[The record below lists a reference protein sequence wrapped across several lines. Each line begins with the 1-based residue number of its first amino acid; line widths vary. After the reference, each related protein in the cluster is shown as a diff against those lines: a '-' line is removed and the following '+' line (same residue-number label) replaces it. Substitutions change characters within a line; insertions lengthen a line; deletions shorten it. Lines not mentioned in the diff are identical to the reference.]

1 MESLVFRTFM
11 IQYMIGDSENNTLDN
26 IKNKI
31 QEILNNKFAKDS
43 YIKRKIDIYHDRLNF
58 ACPFCGD
65 SRTDVRKKRGN
76 LYLDS
81 LRYHCFNCGEHTG
94 VNKLLND
101 FGEDLSLD
109 DKITV
114 HEIQQNAKKFE
125 RKISGSQASMSMTLL
140 DKLAIPK
147 DILFKQLG
155 ITSPYRDGTASAY
168 LKSRK
173 IDIRDWKYFAYN
185 PLTAELYILNISP
198 SDRVIGYQIRQLD
211 PRSNKQR
218 YLSSRMTKIYSDV
231 FNKDIGGIVERLLL
245 KEPLGQKYIEEE
257 DGIENIVAHLD
268 RLSGIFNIMNVN
280 MGQPLT
286 IMEGPIDS
294 LAIPNSI
301 ALQSAA
307 KHLDGFF
314 DDVEN
319 VRYLFDNDKTGREMS
334 LKKLKAGKTIF
345 LWSQYLSKIKTKEV
359 VKDLNDLQK
368 KNLFNIDEIE
378 KCFSND
384 EFDVML
390 I

>member
-1 MESLVFRTFM
+1 MANEL
-11 IQYMIGDSENNTLDN
+11 NNTLEN
-26 IKNKI
+26 IKDKI
-31 QEILNNKFAKDS
+31 QTILNNKFSKDS
-43 YIKRKIDIYHDRLNF
+43 YIKRKIDVYHDRWNF
-58 ACPFCGD
+58 ACPYCND
-65 SRTDVRKKRGN
+65 SRADVRKKRGN

-81 LRYHCFNCGEHTG
+81 LRFHCFNCSHSTG
-94 VNKLLND
+94 INRLLSD
-101 FGEDLSLD
+101 FNEDLSLE

-185 PLTAELYILNISP
+185 PLTMELYILNLSP
-198 SDRVIGYQIRQLD
+198 SGRVIGYQIRQLD
-211 PRSNKQR
+211 PKSNKQR

-390 I
+390 V